1 MRKGKKIPAKCP
13 TSGFLTRG
21 NSKRDSFLFINYA
34 FVCFIMF
41 FLRLLLHISSLFPS
55 FPFMLASRII
65 CSSAGYWF
73 KAGLVDLVVFPSCLL
88 VKSSIPSP
96 LVLESCSSHNMCG
109 VSRFLSL
116 HLYLRWGYWFSSCG
130 FSQVM
135 SGFVKDGFSSLTLK
149 VKVVFKVY
157 GSGFYPTYSSGFYPA
172 YVSHGLGL
180 DDKRK
185 TSLFPK
191 VDTKHR

>member
-1 MRKGKKIPAKCP
+1 MCSALG
-13 TSGFLTRG
+13 STRP
-21 NSKRDSFLFINYA
+21 SFADLPLW
-34 FVCFIMF
+34 FV
-41 FLRLLLHISSLFPS
+41 RLLFSWVYVLVNFVLV
-55 FPFMLASRII
+55 LASRII

-116 HLYLRWGYWFSSCG
+116 HLYLRWVYLCCFKRFFATWCVSLLERFWFEQGTSLQVQGYWFSSCG

-135 SGFVKDGFSSLTLK
+135 SGFVKDGFSS
-149 VKVVFKVY
+149 
-157 GSGFYPTYSSGFYPA
+157 
-172 YVSHGLGL
+172 
-180 DDKRK
+180 
-185 TSLFPK
+185 
-191 VDTKHR
+191 